1 MSRAHRDFKYVHCEL
16 LFVWWWFDFFF
27 NHFSCIWAAAL
38 IVMGSCLIYTSYKQ
52 VKNYLSYPTIV
63 NTQVQTKTSVKFPAI
78 TFCSA
83 SPMKNESLPKIPDLE
98 YFLLWQSPL
107 FENDEPLNFPW
118 SYSEF
123 HVPINASWVNDTA
136 NQIKDLFLFCKFG
149 GKGRVCKSDMEAIVT
164 QVGVC
169 YTFNSRKYVSKNGHL
184 MISRTG
190 STSGLLSVLIVNQKS
205 YVYNDIM
212 TAGIKVFNFY
222 FFFKESN
229 HHILKIV
236 LVSLL

>member
-1 MSRAHRDFKYVHCEL
+1 MHIETSNMYIVNFY
-16 LFVWWWFDFFF
+16 LFGNDLIFF

-52 VKNYLSYPTIV
+52 IKNYLSYPTIV

-83 SPMKNESLPKIPDLE
+83 SPMKNESLPKIPGLE
-98 YFLLWQSPL
+98 YFLLYQSAL
-107 FENDEPLNFPW
+107 VGNAEPRNL
-118 SYSEF
+118 SYSEY
-123 HVPINASWVNDTA
+123 HLPINASWVNDTA
-136 NQIKDLFLFCKFG
+136 NQIEDLFLFCKFG

-184 MISRTG
+184 MTSRTG
-190 STSGLLSVLIVNQKS
+190 STSGLLFVLIVNQKS

-212 TAGIKVFNFY
+212 TAGIKVFDFL
-222 FFFKESN
+222 FLF
-229 HHILKIV
+229 
-236 LVSLL
+236 